1 VMRERDLEVPWCCPG
16 HYRDLELPPSQWH
29 MPVKPPPPPPQK
41 SLLSWFVKVDR
52 QQAQQQTLA
61 IQARKDDQA
70 RKSKEARIIR
80 EVEEGRSSR
89 SMHPRAIESRKR
101 KARDKKEAEEA
112 SQRKKT
118 KVRDLSSSILVFDY
132 Q

>member
-1 VMRERDLEVPWCCPG
+1 MV
-16 HYRDLELPPSQWH
+16 Q
-29 MPVKPPPPPPQK
+29 Q
-41 SLLSWFVKVDR
+41 R

-112 SQRKKT
+112 SQRKKLDEGQGL
-118 KVRDLSSSILVFDY
+118 VIQHSST
-132 Q
+132 